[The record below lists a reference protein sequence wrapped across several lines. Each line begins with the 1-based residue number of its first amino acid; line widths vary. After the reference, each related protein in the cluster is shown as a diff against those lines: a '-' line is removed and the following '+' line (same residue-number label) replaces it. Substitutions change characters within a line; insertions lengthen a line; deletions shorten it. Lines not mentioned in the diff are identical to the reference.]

1 MMRFALILGILFGLL
16 HESQAQVGVYSA
28 SGSWVHVKI
37 KAKTPGTATNRS
49 FTEDFSDNRN
59 RWLIGRR
66 GAYAFDMSQ
75 NTYRIYKQASDSPAS
90 AFSYISI
97 PTALNLNKV
106 DTFMVQVELAG
117 PSGIIPDAGLLIG
130 VKDSLN
136 YCHFRI
142 NNKNQVSVKYV
153 INGLSYTIY
162 MRGDYVPAGIPL
174 SATKNTLTVRRKG
187 EQIHFYLNGRE
198 IPTSPYQFRQYQ
210 GNGIGFVST
219 TDGTTF
225 RNLTVSV
232 GTTSR

>member
-1 MMRFALILGILFGLL
+1 MRFAMILGVLLALFG
-16 HESQAQVGVYSA
+16 ESLAQVGVYSA

-37 KAKTPGTATNRS
+37 KSKTSGPASNRL

-59 RWLIGRR
+59 RWLIGRK
-66 GAYAFDMSQ
+66 GDYSYDISQ
-75 NTYRIYKQASDSPAS
+75 NMYHIYKQASNSPAS
-90 AFSYISI
+90 GQSI
-97 PTALNLNKV
+97 IKLPPTFDLNKL
-106 DTFMVQVELAG
+106 DTFMVQVDLAG
-117 PSGIIPDAGLLIG
+117 PSGIIPDAGLLLG

-174 SATKNTLTVRRKG
+174 SATKNTLTVRKKTD
-187 EQIHFYLNGRE
+187 QIHFYLNGRE

-210 GNGIGFVST
+210 GTGIGFVTT

-225 RNLTVSV
+225 QNLMISS
-232 GTTSR
+232 GAASR

>member
-1 MMRFALILGILFGLL
+1 MRFALILGVLFSLIT
-16 HESQAQVGVYSA
+16 ESQAQIGVYSA

-37 KAKTPGTATNRS
+37 KSKNPATASNRL
-49 FTEDFSDNRN
+49 FIEDFGDNRN
-59 RWLIGRR
+59 RWIIGRK
-66 GAYAFDMSQ
+66 GDYSYDMSQ
-75 NTYRIYKQASDSPAS
+75 NAYHIYKQASSSQAS
-90 AFSYISI
+90 AFSVVKM
-97 PTALNLNKV
+97 PATLNLNKL
-106 DTFMVQVELAG
+106 DTFMVQVDLAG

-174 SATKNTLTVRRKG
+174 SATKNTLTVRKKG
-187 EQIHFYLNGRE
+187 DHIHFYLNGRE

-210 GNGIGFVST
+210 GTGIGFVSN
-219 TDGTTF
+219 TDGTVF
-225 RNLTVSV
+225 RNLTVSA
-232 GTTSR
+232 GAASR

>member
-1 MMRFALILGILFGLL
+1 MTRIVILLGVLLSLISK
-16 HESQAQVGVYSA
+16 SQAQVGVYSA

-37 KAKTPGTATNRS
+37 KPKLSAASTRLLTD
-49 FTEDFSDNRN
+49 DFSDNHN
-59 RWLIGRR
+59 RWRIGQR
-66 GAYAFDMSQ
+66 GAYLFDLYQ
-75 NTYRIYKQASDSPAS
+75 NSYRVRKQATESQST
-90 AFSYISI
+90 AFSYIPMPPAI
-97 PTALNLNKV
+97 NLNKV
-106 DTFMVQVELAG
+106 DTFMVQVDLAG
-117 PSGIIPDAGLLIG
+117 PSGIIPDAGLLLG

-174 SATKNTLTVRRKG
+174 SATKNTLTVRKKG
-187 EQIHFYLNGRE
+187 DQIHFYLNGRE

-225 RNLTVSV
+225 RNLTVSA
-232 GTTSR
+232 GATSR

>member
-1 MMRFALILGILFGLL
+1 MKRIILFFGILLGLVTQ
-16 HESQAQVGVYSA
+16 SPAQVGVYSA

-37 KAKTPGTATNRS
+37 KPKNPADASGRLFS
-49 FTEDFSDNRN
+49 DDFRDNRN
-59 RWLIGRR
+59 RWRIGQR
-66 GAYAFDMSQ
+66 GAYSFDMAQ
-75 NTYRIYKQASDSPAS
+75 NAYRVHKQASNTQTS
-90 AFSYISI
+90 AFSFIPI
-97 PTALNLNKV
+97 PTGINLNKV
-106 DTFMVQVELAG
+106 DTFMVQVEIGG
-117 PSGIIPDAGLLIG
+117 PGGIIPDAGLLIG
-130 VKDSLN
+130 VRDSLN

-174 SATKNTLTVRRKG
+174 STSQNTLTVRKKG

-210 GNGIGFVST
+210 GNGIGFVSN

-225 RNLTVSV
+225 RNLTVSA
-232 GTTSR
+232 GAPSR

>member
-1 MMRFALILGILFGLL
+1 MMRFALILGVLFSLL
-16 HESQAQVGVYSA
+16 GESQAQVGVYSA

-37 KAKTPGTATNRS
+37 KAKNAASASNRLFMET
-49 FTEDFSDNRN
+49 FTDNRN

-66 GAYAFDMSQ
+66 GAYGYDMSQ
-75 NTYRIYKQASDSPAS
+75 NAYHIYKQADDSPTS
-90 AFSYISI
+90 AFSYVSI
-97 PTALNLNKV
+97 PTALNLNKL
-106 DTFMVQVELAG
+106 DTFMVQVDLAG

-174 SATKNTLTVRRKG
+174 STTKNTLTVRKKG

-219 TDGTTF
+219 TDGTQF
-225 RNLTVSV
+225 RNLTVSA
-232 GTTSR
+232 GAGPR